1 MNNMREEVIKFAQAM
16 ENELHENE
24 WKGHWCGCDK
34 EYLTVKLMEEI
45 HELFKA
51 IMQRD
56 SDDKVLSEAADVSN
70 IVMMIA
76 DNYIS
81 GRFE

>member
-1 MNNMREEVIKFAQAM
+1 MREEILEFALAM
-16 ENELHENE
+16 ENKLQNNDY
-24 WKGHWCGCDK
+24 KGHWCGCDK

-51 IMQRD
+51 IMQRE
-56 SDDKVLSEAADVSN
+56 SDDEVISEAADVAN